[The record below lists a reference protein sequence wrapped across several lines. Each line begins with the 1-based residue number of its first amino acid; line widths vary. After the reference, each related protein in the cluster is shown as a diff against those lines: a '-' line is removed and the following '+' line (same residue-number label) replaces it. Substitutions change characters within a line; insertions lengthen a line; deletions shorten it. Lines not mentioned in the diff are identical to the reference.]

1 MACPAS
7 RIGLYYTPILPPTT
21 LFSETIQM
29 PSPSHS
35 HRPSTS
41 ASASASA
48 RPSSSSCH
56 SLPSIS
62 TLKQGNGNG
71 NAAGGCRQS
80 LNQRRLM
87 RQKKLRHVSDEDIG
101 LSSAESSR
109 SSPVSPDSSRNPRP
123 SPGWWVGHWSS
134 SAMPQ
139 PLPLPGSSVPRRS
152 DSNPVE
158 GVGRPFERYEFLLL
172 LCI

>member
-1 MACPAS
+1 
-7 RIGLYYTPILPPTT
+7 
-21 LFSETIQM
+21 M
-29 PSPSHS
+29 PSPSHG
-35 HRPSTS
+35 HRPSTSTS
-41 ASASASA
+41 ASASAS
-48 RPSSSSCH
+48 PSSSSSH

-62 TLKQGNGNG
+62 TLRPGKGNGNGNGNG
-71 NAAGGCRQS
+71 NAAGGGRQS

-101 LSSAESSR
+101 LSPAESSR

-123 SPGWWVGHWSS
+123 SPGGWVGHWSS

-139 PLPLPGSSVPRRS
+139 PLPLPGSSATRRS

-158 GVGRPFERYEFLLL
+158 AFGRPFERYEFLLS